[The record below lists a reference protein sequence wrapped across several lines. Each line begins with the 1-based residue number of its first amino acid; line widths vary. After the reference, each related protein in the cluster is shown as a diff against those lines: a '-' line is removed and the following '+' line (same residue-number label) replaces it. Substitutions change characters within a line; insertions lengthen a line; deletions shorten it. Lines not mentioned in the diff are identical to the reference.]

1 VENKMESNYDFS
13 NIERYLKLI
22 AKSIIDEKIE
32 KMGLDSN
39 EKKVYE
45 MTGIAKREA
54 IIKETGLSGGTI
66 SNLWNRWELKGIIY
80 KDGKIYK
87 KVIE

>member
-1 VENKMESNYDFS
+1 MENNYSFE
-13 NIERYLKLI
+13 NIEKYLKII

-32 KMGLDSN
+32 KMDLDSN
-39 EKKVYE
+39 EKKVFE
-45 MTGIAKREA
+45 MTGVAKRED

-66 SNLWNRWELKGIIY
+66 SNLWSKWEAKGIVY
-80 KDGKIYK
+80 KDGKSYK